1 MLRRFLSQ
9 WFAPAPD
16 PLADAVSK
24 LADAVAAR
32 GAADARIMLA
42 LHAKLDAVL
51 ARQGKPVPVPARDE
65 DDGREPWVVPFPMHL
80 VGRGK

>member
-16 PLADAVSK
+16 PLADAVAK

-32 GAADARIMLA
+32 GAADARLMLA

-51 ARQGKPVPVPARDE
+51 ARQGKPVPVPPRE
-65 DDGREPWVVPFPMHL
+65 DDGREPVVLPFPMHL
-80 VGRGK
+80 VGRK